1 MFRPGSGSSLLPG
14 EFAVICSEAC
24 WEGSAEEAS
33 AVSDCLALGFFFL
46 LVFVVL
52 FSRPG
57 RVYHQQLQAR

>member
-1 MFRPGSGSSLLPG
+1 MFRPGSGSSFLPG
-14 EFAVICSEAC
+14 GFAAICSEAC

-33 AVSDCLALGFFFL
+33 AVSDCLALGSFVFL
-46 LVFVVL
+46 VL